1 MLYAAI
7 DIHKR
12 TFHAAVLD
20 VESGEAFECRFGA
33 TREELND
40 WAMPLQGRRAF
51 AADRFVLLGVCSGRS
66 VRVAEMGDLPGFR
79 EGTVYKR

>member
-1 MLYAAI
+1 MLSAAI

-12 TFHAAVLD
+12 TFHAPVSD

-40 WAMPLQGRRAF
+40 WVPPSRWDSSPECVSGEE
-51 AADRFVLLGVCSGRS
+51 VLLH
-66 VRVAEMGDLPGFR
+66 DIP
-79 EGTVYKR
+79 